1 MSETQKTP
9 NDTTARDRPAPHLTA
24 TLFVMDEATREDAAW
39 LIDKAL
45 AEDFGSAGD
54 LTSQALIPPDAFG
67 EAKFVARSSG
77 IVCGIGVCAMIIAKH
92 GAEATFR
99 TYHRDGEFLK
109 GGEILASIHGPARTI
124 LGLER
129 TCLNFLGHLS
139 GISTLTHQFVE
150 AVAGTSCSILDT
162 RKTLPGW
169 RRLAKFAVR
178 CGGGQNHR
186 MGLFDAILIK
196 DNHLAQCG
204 ASDAGGR
211 LRIEQAIDAARQ
223 WLQHNGPATHPAT
236 IEVEVTSVDQFRRA
250 LGARPDMLLLDNMEL
265 SSLRQCVAIRN
276 EQALEIL
283 LEASGG
289 VTLATVSEIAQTGV
303 DRISIGALTHSAPN
317 LDIALDWQSD
327 LPK

>member
-1 MSETQKTP
+1 L
-9 NDTTARDRPAPHLTA
+9 DRAAPDFSSSA
-24 TLFVMDEATREDAAW
+24 YVMDEATRENAAW

-54 LTSQALIPPDAFG
+54 LTSQALIPADAMG
-67 EAKFVARSSG
+67 DAEFVARSSG

-92 GAEATFR
+92 GAEATLR
-99 TYHRDGEFLK
+99 TFHRDGEFVNR
-109 GGEILASIHGPARTI
+109 GEILASIQGSARTI

-139 GISTLTHQFVE
+139 GISTLTHQFVQ
-150 AVAGTSCSILDT
+150 AVAGTSCTILDT

-196 DNHLAQCG
+196 DNHLALCSGQE
-204 ASDAGGR
+204 AGCQFG
-211 LRIEQAIDAARQ
+211 IEQAVHVARQ
-223 WLQHNGPATHPAT
+223 WSQRHGLSKGMAT
-236 IEVEVTSVDQFRRA
+236 IEVEVTSVELYRRA
-250 LGARPDMLLLDNMEL
+250 IAAHPDIVLLDNMEL
-265 SSLRQCVAIRN
+265 NSLRQCVQIRN
-276 EQALEIL
+276 EQAPKIL

-317 LDIALDWQSD
+317 LDMALDWQTTSQE
-327 LPK
+327 